1 MLLLFIFFGYFL
13 NEKKSKEWF
22 SIIYNKKRK
31 IYLIIK
37 TIFVFIFLL
46 KYKIRYFQI
55 IIFSCFLLFSLFRS
69 YFNK

>member
-1 MLLLFIFFGYFL
+1 MK
-13 NEKKSKEWF
+13 KKSKEWF

-46 KYKIRYFQI
+46 KYKIRYFWI
-55 IIFSCFLLFSLFRS
+55 IIFSCFFIVFIVLELF
-69 YFNK
+69 